1 MGDAGARPDH
11 PTRRAHFSIHS
22 GRAVMTI
29 KTLSPTIL
37 APDVTF
43 VLAGMPASATPAG
56 WKK

>member
-1 MGDAGARPDH
+1 
-11 PTRRAHFSIHS
+11 
-22 GRAVMTI
+22 MTI
-29 KTLSPTIL
+29 KTLLPTIL